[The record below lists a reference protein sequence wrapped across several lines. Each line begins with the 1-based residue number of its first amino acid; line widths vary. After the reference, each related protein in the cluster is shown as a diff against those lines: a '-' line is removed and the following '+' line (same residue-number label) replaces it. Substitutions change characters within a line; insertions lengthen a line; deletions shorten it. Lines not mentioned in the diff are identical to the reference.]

1 MQEIFWPAIN
11 EQSDDS
17 RIGWNFDDYCWSP
30 FSRPIHF
37 TRGLFLECYSLLTL
51 CASDILLLSLLFPVF
66 SGKKGQEK
74 KSKEREN
81 AREAECRFAR
91 RWSPFQFIPCG
102 RRRTI
107 ARALFLFFELPL
119 GFVRWQGSVK
129 FVPLKA
135 PRKGH
140 APPQSVLAK
149 NSNLFENG
157 RPVKETDY
165 WTRRFWVYFTLFVHF
180 LYTRLSMYGGKESN
194 YRQVP
199 WFRSWVLLNWLKEA
213 ICIAGNIWQQ
223 RVHSTPQLRPQ
234 AATAT

>member
-17 RIGWNFDDYCWSP
+17 RIGWNFDDCWSP

-51 CASDILLLSLLFPVF
+51 YASDILLLSLLFPA
-66 SGKKGQEK
+66 SLGKKDKTRKEK
-74 KSKEREN
+74 KEKN

-107 ARALFLFFELPL
+107 ARALSYFIFRIAFGVCALTGKRQVCSPKGSAERTCPTAVCAGQIQTFF
-119 GFVRWQGSVK
+119 FFQIK
-129 FVPLKA
+129 K
-135 PRKGH
+135 
-140 APPQSVLAK
+140 
-149 NSNLFENG
+149 G

-165 WTRRFWVYFTLFVHF
+165 WTQQWSIWVDFTLFVHF
-180 LYTRLSMYGGKESN
+180 LHTRLSMYGWK
-194 YRQVP
+194 R
-199 WFRSWVLLNWLKEA
+199 K
-213 ICIAGNIWQQ
+213 
-223 RVHSTPQLRPQ
+223 QLFNKSPDFGHECCWIGSKRPY
-234 AATAT
+234 A